1 MRRITKGPEPK
12 ELTEHRAR
20 RGGSFDD
27 IRDKGSLRDALLH
40 EQRHLCCYCMRRI
53 DEKTMKIEH
62 FLPQSRYP
70 DKALDWG
77 NLLGACPGNAGK
89 PWRLQTCDTRKG
101 DREIRLDPKGALV
114 DRVRYSN
121 SGHVEID
128 DPELQQ
134 EIDDALNLNTEQL
147 AENRRHALQGLIVV
161 IARERGKTGSWPGD
175 ALLRKLARLD
185 VEGRLDEYVGVLES
199 WLRRHARRG

>member
-12 ELTEHRAR
+12 ALTEHRAR

-27 IRDKGSLRDALLH
+27 IRDKGPLRDNLLR

-53 DEKTMKIEH
+53 DKESMKIEH
-62 FLPQSRYP
+62 FLPQSRHP
-70 DKALDWG
+70 DKANDWG

-101 DREIRLDPKGALV
+101 DREIRLDPQGPLV
-114 DRVRYSN
+114 DRICYSN
-121 SGHVEID
+121 SGYVEID

-134 EIDDALNLNTEQL
+134 EIDDVLNLNTEQL
-147 AENRRHALQGLIVV
+147 ADNRRHALEGLIVV
-161 IARERGKTGSWPGD
+161 LARERGKTGSWPGD
-175 ALLRKLARLD
+175 ALLRKLARID
-185 VEGRLDEYVGVLES
+185 TQGRLDEYVGVLES
-199 WLRRHARRG
+199 WLRRHARRS

>member
-12 ELTEHRAR
+12 ALTEHRAR

-27 IRDKGSLRDALLH
+27 IRDKGYLRDALLR

-53 DEKTMKIEH
+53 DKETMKIEH
-62 FLPQSRYP
+62 FLPQSRHP
-70 DKALDWG
+70 DKAIDWG
-77 NLLGACPGNAGK
+77 NLLGACPGNAGM

-101 DREIRLDPKGALV
+101 DREIRLDPKGSLV

-128 DPELQQ
+128 EPELQQ
-134 EIDDALNLNTEQL
+134 ELDVALNLNTAQL
-147 AENRRHALQGLIVV
+147 VANRRNALQGLIEVLR
-161 IARERGKTGSWPGD
+161 RERGKTGSWSGD
-175 ALLRKLARLD
+175 ALLRKLARMD
-185 VEGRLDEYVGVLES
+185 AEGRLDEYVGVLES
-199 WLRRHARRG
+199 WLRRHARRS